1 MMGTTST
8 GTRTNTNS
16 DNTIKNEINRLV
28 EDISHAVKSSSL
40 LPLLRRSR
48 DDNNKNNNA
57 NDDVIAAVS
66 QSTLNDHILPIR
78 KALERIDPQR
88 LLDLELISSLS
99 PSPSPSYHHQGKE
112 REKKVV
118 KGPRIKDGVYCRPIC
133 DQIRPKL
140 CMDDDNDDDHN
151 DSMNENK
158 DVVDDDRNSVV
169 RYLHIIEVP
178 DQYTLGI
185 FVFGPNERIPL
196 HDHPEMCVLSRV
208 LYGDLQRLSL
218 DLDRGGEEEQPVTT
232 AAATSTTEMGNCN
245 EPGNQIQKVEEGE
258 VVVVIEENNKK
269 EIVLRL
275 LENRTQSITS
285 SSWFSRSANWLRSN
299 SCNDNIN
306 NNYHYFPQ
314 GTKIAF
320 KNTVDLL
327 QAPDVAALYPYE
339 GNLHEFVAGPHGA
352 AVLDVLLPP
361 YDDAQE
367 RDCTFY
373 KIHEVA
379 MKQQSSVI
387 TKMQTSLSSNIILES
402 NHYSPSVNIKEPCLI
417 IPTGQPE
424 NFHCISG
431 RYRDLGESEE

>member
-1 MMGTTST
+1 
-8 GTRTNTNS
+8 
-16 DNTIKNEINRLV
+16 
-28 EDISHAVKSSSL
+28 
-40 LPLLRRSR
+40 
-48 DDNNKNNNA
+48 
-57 NDDVIAAVS
+57 VIAAVS
-66 QSTLNDHILPIR
+66 QSTLNDHVLPIR
-78 KALERIDPQR
+78 KALERIDPQK
-88 LLDLELISSLS
+88 LLDLELISS
-99 PSPSPSYHHQGKE
+99 PSSSSSSSHHHHHHQGKE
-112 REKKVV
+112 EEEKFV

-151 DSMNENK
+151 DSMNEIK
-158 DVVDDDRNSVV
+158 DGIDDDRNSVV

-218 DLDRGGEEEQPVTT
+218 DLDRGGGEEHPATT
-232 AAATSTTEMGNCN
+232 AAATSTTEMGNYN
-245 EPGNQIQKVEEGE
+245 EPENQMREGE
-258 VVVVIEENNKK
+258 GGKVVVVIEENNKK
-269 EIVLRL
+269 EIGLRL
-275 LENRTQSITS
+275 LENRIRSIPTAQSLPTS

-306 NNYHYFPQ
+306 NNHHCFPQ

-320 KNTVDLL
+320 KNTVDFL

-361 YDDAQE
+361 YDNAQE

-373 KIHEVA
+373 KIQEVA
-379 MKQQSSVI
+379 MKQQSSAI
-387 TKMQTSLSSNIILES
+387 PKMQTSLSSNIILES
-402 NHYSPSVNIKEPCLI
+402 DQHPPSVNNIKEPCLI